1 FKAGCRSRGVAITTS
16 QRRTHD
22 IGSSFEVRCV
32 LAHARNNTLPLA
44 RVGARPAARRVCGGS
59 RAPWAIGLER
69 DAESGALLS
78 VWGPSPS
85 QVYAVGGNP
94 ESGAMVR
101 FDGERWVDDALPDD
115 FPLTDWI
122 YD

>member
-1 FKAGCRSRGVAITTS
+1 
-16 QRRTHD
+16 
-22 IGSSFEVRCV
+22 CV

-122 YD
+122 YDVADPSGQPGVVLWVAGSHGQTARRELDG